1 MVQQVQRAEQPVAR
15 EAVVAECMVGCS
27 MAAQPPRAEQPV
39 ALEAV
44 AAGCMVECSMAGR
57 HRRVEQ
63 HRRVGRRHQKNINTD
78 CYSG

>member
-15 EAVVAECMVGCS
+15 EAVVAGC

-57 HRRVEQ
+57 RQGVEQ
-63 HRRVGRRHQKNINTD
+63 HRRVERHQKNISTD